1 MSRVAVVVPAFQGGS
16 DLLAC
21 LASVAASDRMPEAV
35 LVVDNASTDGS
46 IESAQSRFPDVEIL
60 RNAEN
65 LGFGSACNRGIEQAM
80 ERRYDFVL
88 VLNQDALLEPETL
101 ASMLELAT
109 EHPRAAVVGAKTVS
123 TTRAADGSPAL
134 LYNGAWRRVLP
145 LWQRIPGIG
154 GSSRATS
161 TEPREVD
168 YVWGH
173 GMLLR
178 CDALDEVGAFDAGFF
193 MYYEDLDLCWRLQ
206 RAGWEIWCDSRAV
219 IHHAVEDGARATR
232 SEAKRWRMKA
242 ESARYFHRKWCKRPL
257 ADAIWTLSTLRELAP
272 LFVEGHRRAAA
283 DLVRAWWEVVRT
295 GR

>member
-1 MSRVAVVVPAFQGGS
+1 MLRVAVVVPAFQGGS

-21 LASVAASDRMPEAV
+21 LTSVAASDRQPEAV
-35 LVVDNASTDGS
+35 IVVDNASTDGS
-46 IESAQSRFPDVEIL
+46 IESVESRFPEVEIL

-65 LGFGSACNRGIEQAM
+65 RGFGSACNRGIEQAM
-80 ERRYDFVL
+80 ARRYDFVL
-88 VLNQDALLEPETL
+88 MLNQDALLAPETL

-109 EHPRAAVVGAKTVS
+109 AHPRAAIIGAKTIS
-123 TTRAADGSPAL
+123 TTRAADGSPLL
-134 LYNGAWRRVLP
+134 LYNGAWRRILP

-154 GSSRATS
+154 GSSRDAPS
-161 TEPREVD
+161 EPREVD

-178 CDALDEVGAFDAGFF
+178 CAAVRDVGAFDAGFF

-219 IHHAVEDGARATR
+219 IHHAVDDGPRATHSDPR
-232 SEAKRWRMKA
+232 RWRMKA
-242 ESARYFHRKWCKRPL
+242 ESARYFHRKWCKRF

-272 LFVEGHRRAAA
+272 LVFEGHRRAAV
-283 DLVRAWWEVVRT
+283 DLARAWWEVVRT